1 MLVDCYA
8 SIASIMSVVLTF
20 HEIYITIYN
29 ISLSLTQV
37 MAIIFVNRQ
46 NKIEQCVS
54 LSKKYNILLARRFT
68 AEPIFIMFC
77 IRS

>member
-1 MLVDCYA
+1 MYL
-8 SIASIMSVVLTF
+8 VLTVY
-20 HEIYITIYN
+20 EIHIIIYN
-29 ISLSLTQV
+29 TSLSLIQV

-77 IRS
+77 IGS